1 MRDHAPFTSAL
12 SSISGPT
19 AALTADNLVKSSFRG
34 LFPIFI
40 FRDFAPESTAAV
52 HWFTVEVS
60 EESPIGILTGI
71 ECTWSEPKYWYN
83 GIPLEWEM
91 SSSKERENPCR
102 ADGVVD
108 KDSSMVSKGEPSD
121 ASFFAEINAAL
132 QEAKDS
138 VQPWR
143 GVDSPIPDFE
153 SEIFRRNPVLE
164 VRVPKE
170 VEKGLLRVR
179 ENSRSEIII
188 ITNATH
194 QINFFENVGRV
205 KMG

>member
-1 MRDHAPFTSAL
+1 M
-12 SSISGPT
+12 
-19 AALTADNLVKSSFRG
+19 
-34 LFPIFI
+34 
-40 FRDFAPESTAAV
+40 

-71 ECTWSEPKYWYN
+71 ECIGSEPRCWCN

-102 ADGVVD
+102 AAGVVD
-108 KDSSMVSKGEPSD
+108 KDSSMVSGGEPSN

-138 VQPWR
+138 VQPWS
-143 GVDSPIPDFE
+143 GVDSPNPDFE

-194 QINFFENVGRV
+194 RINFFENVGRV